1 MLQHFTIKT
10 TTVMKKIN
18 EKVSEV
24 IFYTLEK
31 SIKAYRRFAQQ
42 EISKQGYDLTIDQ
55 WLVLRSLQENKQ
67 LSQKQIAEVLF
78 KDFASI
84 TRIIEILVQ
93 KEYVVRRISTGDRR
107 TFELE
112 ITDAGDKIIE
122 AIYPIVIKNRK
133 QALKN
138 ISPDD
143 VQHLKTQLE
152 TLITNCTEPL

>member
-1 MLQHFTIKT
+1 
-10 TTVMKKIN
+10 MKKGN
-18 EKVSEV
+18 EKVNEV
-24 IFYTLEK
+24 IFFTLEK

-42 EISKQGYDLTIDQ
+42 EINKQGYDLTIDQ
-55 WLVLRSLQENKQ
+55 WLVLRALQENKQ

-93 KEYVVRRISTGDRR
+93 KEYVVRHLSTGDRR
-107 TFELE
+107 TFALE

-122 AIYPIVIKNRK
+122 AIYPIVINNRK

-152 TLITNCTEPL
+152 KLITNCTE